1 MAYLL
6 ALLSIAALSQTPR
19 WLRRWAVAR
28 PIPGAAAPYALRPA
42 FVLGPPVDADQVE
55 IAAHDLRVYHAQ
67 IAAFLAACASQ
78 R

>member
-19 WLRRWAVAR
+19 RLRQWAVAR
-28 PIPGAAAPYALRPA
+28 PVPGAAAPYALRPA

-55 IAAHDLRVYHAQ
+55 IAARDLRAYHAE
-67 IAAFLAACASQ
+67 IAAFLAARAGQ